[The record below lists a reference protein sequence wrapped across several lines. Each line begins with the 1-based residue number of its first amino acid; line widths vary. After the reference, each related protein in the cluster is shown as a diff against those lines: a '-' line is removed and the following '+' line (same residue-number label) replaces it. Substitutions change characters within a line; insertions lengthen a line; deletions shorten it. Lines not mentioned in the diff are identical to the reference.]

1 MRPDKLE
8 RAKELF
14 FESLKSAA
22 SGRAEF
28 VERAC
33 AGDRELLQEVQDL
46 LNWHNGSDDLLDR
59 PAAESIGLAL
69 SSQDIELP
77 RTIAAS
83 LAPGLTLKKRYV
95 IQEQLAVGGIATVYL
110 ARDAF
115 RAGKLVV
122 VKVFHHRAAAAAVD
136 MLRAE
141 LETLAR
147 LNHPAIVDVVDI
159 GELVDGSLF
168 LVTAYASGQTL
179 RAILKSGKM
188 PTGQALV
195 IAIRVAETISAAHAE
210 GIWHLDL
217 KPENLIV
224 SSTGTGVHVV
234 VIDFGAAAL
243 RRIGGWIS
251 ASAGY
256 AAPEQIAGGACAQS
270 DVYSLAV
277 ILHELLTGRFP
288 AAGGIAATPNTLPSV
303 LPPSICKILARA
315 LDAAPD
321 RRIQTMKEFRDELL
335 RATTELRRQEH
346 LNPSTGAL
354 SSVSQNASLAAIEH
368 LEMPP
373 SLPNEQLPSSSA
385 TLNGHDADTRNLPH
399 QAGRK
404 ITRNRVVIAAGTLL
418 MVILAWTGL
427 SALFT
432 ARRSQRSLAYTLELS
447 ANHIALIEGNP
458 ILTKTTIRDLQVE
471 KRVLLA
477 LAREHFDKEPIL
489 SQVVDLLHVLGTIE
503 AHPASL
509 NMADTAGALE
519 TYQEGARLIDS
530 LYERKP
536 DRADYAQRYSILHC
550 ALGTILIEMNRY
562 PDALRQFVA
571 AASVNAH
578 VAGSDEAADNRR
590 LAYADAIANI
600 SRVRLHE
607 QNEEECLRLR
617 AESVRIRKDILRR
630 RDRWSYLL
638 DVSGSLATYGWA
650 LRNFGRY
657 EQALAVY
664 LESTALLDEGIAM
677 GDKGLLRLLS
687 IKAKNGEQLARIL
700 VAMNRRIAARQRIEE
715 SVAVYRRILSI
726 QPKSASDRRGLALSL
741 GVLAEI
747 EAARGG
753 SSEQCSNTVLE
764 ALQLSEQA
772 ILDDRQNAK
781 VREEGADLEAVARRL
796 GCASR

>member
-1 MRPDKLE
+1 
-8 RAKELF
+8 
-14 FESLKSAA
+14 
-22 SGRAEF
+22 
-28 VERAC
+28 
-33 AGDRELLQEVQDL
+33 
-46 LNWHNGSDDLLDR
+46 
-59 PAAESIGLAL
+59 
-69 SSQDIELP
+69 
-77 RTIAAS
+77 
-83 LAPGLTLKKRYV
+83 
-95 IQEQLAVGGIATVYL
+95 
-110 ARDAF
+110 
-115 RAGKLVV
+115 
-122 VKVFHHRAAAAAVD
+122 
-136 MLRAE
+136 
-141 LETLAR
+141 
-147 LNHPAIVDVVDI
+147 
-159 GELVDGSLF
+159 
-168 LVTAYASGQTL
+168 
-179 RAILKSGKM
+179 
-188 PTGQALV
+188 
-195 IAIRVAETISAAHAE
+195 
-210 GIWHLDL
+210 
-217 KPENLIV
+217 
-224 SSTGTGVHVV
+224 
-234 VIDFGAAAL
+234 
-243 RRIGGWIS
+243 
-251 ASAGY
+251 
-256 AAPEQIAGGACAQS
+256 
-270 DVYSLAV
+270 
-277 ILHELLTGRFP
+277 
-288 AAGGIAATPNTLPSV
+288 
-303 LPPSICKILARA
+303 
-315 LDAAPD
+315 
-321 RRIQTMKEFRDELL
+321 
-335 RATTELRRQEH
+335 
-346 LNPSTGAL
+346 
-354 SSVSQNASLAAIEH
+354 
-368 LEMPP
+368 
-373 SLPNEQLPSSSA
+373 
-385 TLNGHDADTRNLPH
+385 
-399 QAGRK
+399 
-404 ITRNRVVIAAGTLL
+404 

-432 ARRSQRSLAYTLELS
+432 ARRSQRSLADTLELS